1 MSAKH
6 KWKMKKQQISRTL
19 IQALLLSLLVGCAL
33 SYTTD
38 ATPMPDLTQGSIP
51 THPILHP
58 TLESST
64 PVVSATSTT
73 PPTRDLPDADSILH
87 TWDFGEKNLAFDSAF
102 ITKYGRHL
110 VVAFFDDSM
119 LMVDNLETGEETVF
133 RPPVDFAFLDFTNGI
148 SSSPE
153 GILVAEYWPN
163 ESGDVTLWQVS
174 REGESRAVASIT
186 EAEYF
191 VTALAISPDG
201 KTLALGYNNGEIRL
215 FRTGDGS
222 KIHAVQAHNDFV
234 MSLAFSW
241 DSRYLLSDSC
251 CFDPFTYVFRVS
263 DGSKIATLATESY
276 EPGRISF
283 SPNSQLAAVTSYD
296 GTHIFST
303 SNWSDIG
310 FVIPTFEGKFTCDSK
325 GLIATAEDQVNVYS
339 VTTGEI
345 IRTIDIASAASVY
358 CLYDGQTIAIDIDDQ
373 NNIVTLL
380 SVEP

>member
-1 MSAKH
+1 
-6 KWKMKKQQISRTL
+6 MKNQRILTIA
-19 IQALLLSLLVGCAL
+19 IQALLPFLLVGCAP
-33 SYTTD
+33 SYTSH
-38 ATPMPDLTQGSIP
+38 ATSPSGLSESSTP
-51 THPILHP
+51 THQI
-58 TLESST
+58 TQLESST
-64 PVVSATSTT
+64 PTTLLPSAT
-73 PPTRDLPDADSILH
+73 PPTRDLPNADSILH
-87 TWDFGEKNLAFDSAF
+87 TWDFGEKNLAFDSVF

-119 LMVDNLETGEETVF
+119 LMVYNFETGEDVVF
-133 RPPVDFAFLDFTNGI
+133 RSPVDFAFLDFTNGI

-174 REGESRAVASIT
+174 REGENRAVANIT

-191 VTALAISPDG
+191 ITALAISPNG

-215 FRTGDGS
+215 FRAGDGS

-283 SPNSQLAAVTSYD
+283 SPDNQLAAVTSYD

-303 SNWSDIG
+303 GNWSDIG
-310 FVIPTFEGKFTCDSK
+310 FVIPTFEGKFTCDSQ
-325 GLIATAEDQVNVYS
+325 GLIAAAEDQANVYS
-339 VTTGEI
+339 VTTGKVVQ
-345 IRTIDIASAASVY
+345 TIDTANSPPRD
-358 CLYDGQTIAIDIDDQ
+358 CLYNGLSVVVNTDYE
-373 NNIVTLL
+373 NNIVTLF